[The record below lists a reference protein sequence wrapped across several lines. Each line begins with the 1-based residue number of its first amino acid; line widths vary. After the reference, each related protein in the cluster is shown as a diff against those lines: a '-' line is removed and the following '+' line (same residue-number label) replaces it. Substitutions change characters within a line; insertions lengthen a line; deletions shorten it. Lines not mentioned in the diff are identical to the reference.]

1 MNHMTADEPLVIGY
15 ESTSP
20 PSFVCCEWRC
30 ATLWMVGS
38 MFIFGICA
46 TFLFVTASG
55 SARLPTG
62 VAAAVAPCVTHLV
75 LARHGQQGDGRR

>member
-1 MNHMTADEPLVIGY
+1 MTADEPLDIGD
-15 ESTSP
+15 EATLS
-20 PSFVCCEWRC
+20 PSFVCWGWRF

-38 MFIFGICA
+38 MFVFGTCA

-62 VAAAVAPCVTHLV
+62 VAAAVAPWVSHLV